1 MTWIIYVTKASR
13 LHLHSQYFCPPW
25 GLSLVPRYHS
35 RSYNF
40 WTRRRHSDH
49 REKLTCVAEHYTTG
63 NMLWD
68 YIFVGG
74 GLAGSVVSNRLL
86 EFNSSLKILVL
97 EAGPNA
103 NNDPSV
109 VWPNSTNLIGGDYDW
124 NLTSVPQTHVGNR
137 SISLPQGKALG
148 GGTVINSGT
157 YPQFGISLFVHNIG
171 N

>member
-1 MTWIIYVTKASR
+1 
-13 LHLHSQYFCPPW
+13 
-25 GLSLVPRYHS
+25 
-35 RSYNF
+35 
-40 WTRRRHSDH
+40 
-49 REKLTCVAEHYTTG
+49 
-63 NMLWD
+63 MLWD

-74 GLAGSVVSNRLL
+74 GLSGSVVSNRLL

-124 NLTSVPQTHVGNR
+124 NLTSVPQAYVGNR

-148 GGTVINSGT
+148 GGTVINSGK
-157 YPQFGISLFVHNIG
+157 YKCIHILIKSGFSFHSGPMPCV
-171 N
+171 